1 MLCPLTA
8 RWRGGGASGQGLLLR
23 IHIYFYVLQR
33 KYCLKIGKGKRTKE
47 PKSYGPSR
55 KWGGGSTGTQSPQ
68 PKYGEGG
75 GREGNRLTDR
85 HFGLQ
90 GSYTSESTKELPSLN
105 QVFFILFVK
114 KIYICWIREYA

>member
-1 MLCPLTA
+1 M
-8 RWRGGGASGQGLLLR
+8 
-23 IHIYFYVLQR
+23 
-33 KYCLKIGKGKRTKE
+33 KIGKGKRTKE

-55 KWGGGSTGTQSPQ
+55 KWGGGPPEHKVRHQNMGR
-68 PKYGEGG
+68 GG
-75 GREGNRLTDR
+75 GGNRLTDR

-90 GSYTSESTKELPSLN
+90 GSFTSESTKELPSLN